1 MIKFISSFREVS
13 VRHPSKKVTL
23 FSLAFILLA
32 CQPTH
37 IPTQIAVT
45 ATSIVAPTQLPT
57 QTEPAPTATLLPT
70 PTQTPIPLTM
80 EATIWSSD
88 PVIPILNYHR
98 FTPNSRDKTS
108 GMVRYLGDL
117 KNDLKSFYD
126 SGYTLISLDDLLSGN
141 IRVPVG
147 RRPLILTIDDAYF
160 ANQFSLNEQGGA
172 SEFSAVGTIYRFSE
186 EHPDFGFE
194 IAMFANFGDKHYAN
208 SFTGTWWYEA
218 EGWEQALAD
227 TIAWGIEHHVYPYNH
242 TFRHPHLDQVA
253 DEVIQPQLGFNDQ
266 KLREVLTLAGHPEYA
281 SLLSNYVAL
290 PYGRSPITDKGKQ
303 LLISYV
309 DPEGDPVRA
318 VFEAGYEY
326 APAFASV
333 PFSAGFNPMHVPRM
347 AAIPSVI
354 KLITEK
360 ASTFPSAE
368 RCEFTVVMG
377 FPNIELIVAAIEQ
390 QIASGQC
397 PEGVYILDEGVFIA
411 RDGAVK
417 SYKPGN

>member
-1 MIKFISSFREVS
+1 MRYPFT
-13 VRHPSKKVTL
+13 KVTL
-23 FSLAFILLA
+23 FILAFILLA
-32 CQPTH
+32 CQPRLYPDQVSAPPTATA
-37 IPTQIAVT
+37 IPTELPT
-45 ATSIVAPTQLPT
+45 PTQ
-57 QTEPAPTATLLPT
+57 PAPTATPLPT
-70 PTQTPIPLTM
+70 PSQTPAPLNID
-80 EATIWSSD
+80 ATVWTSD
-88 PVIPILNYHR
+88 PIIPILNYHR

-108 GMVRYLGDL
+108 GMVRYIGDL
-117 KNDLKSFYD
+117 KSDLQSFYD
-126 SGYTLISLDDLLSGN
+126 AGYTLISLDELLSRH
-141 IRVPVG
+141 IRVSVG
-147 RRPLILTIDDAYF
+147 RRPLVLTIDDAYF
-160 ANQFSLNEQGGA
+160 ANQFALDDQGDV
-172 SEFSAVGTIYRFSE
+172 SEFSAVGTIYHFSE

-208 SFTGTWWYEA
+208 LFTGTWWYEA
-218 EGWEQALAD
+218 DGWERALAD
-227 TIAWGIEHHVYPYNH
+227 TIVWGIDHHVYPYNH
-242 TFRHPHLDQVA
+242 TYRHPHLDQVA
-253 DEVIQPQLGFNDQ
+253 DDVIQPQLAFNDQ
-266 KLREVLTLAGHPEYA
+266 KLREYLSLAGHPEYV

-290 PYGRSPITDKGKQ
+290 PYGSSPITDKGKQ

-326 APAFASV
+326 TPAFALA

-368 RCEFTVVMG
+368 RCELTVVMG
-377 FPNIELIVAAIEQ
+377 SPDIESIVAAIEQ

-411 RDGAVK
+411 RDGVVLPFN
-417 SYKPGN
+417 SEN